1 MRSFRI
7 LERILFEK
15 IREAKYPD
23 TYDFLLE
30 GNYLTDQEFC
40 KHIKQKQSQM
50 GQLVRYLLLVDLLFI
65 KGCGSMI
72 LTRASRVSHHFEDSF
87 TTKQRQALG
96 LSSLFGTARGIYLRA
111 QLAGTNSIFRCR

>member
-1 MRSFRI
+1 MIRVSTQKLLQDKIWNNTTDQMWGFRI

-50 GQLVRYLLLVDLLFI
+50 GQLVRYLLLSESPLFI
-65 KGCGSMI
+65 KKGAWSNDI
-72 LTRASRVSHHFEDSF
+72 LQEHQECHIILKDS
-87 TTKQRQALG
+87 
-96 LSSLFGTARGIYLRA
+96 
-111 QLAGTNSIFRCR
+111 